1 MDALRATLHPSQRG
15 ASGRELR
22 PLAYDRRVARSL
34 TVFEDQDF
42 HQWGMVTAAPHIAM
56 RPHVRRYVGWW
67 EHRTTPLYRRE
78 LPTAEVPLI
87 INFGAPIRLFDVDD
101 RTRSTELGSFAT
113 GAYDAHVVV
122 EANGSQGGIQ
132 IDFTIL
138 GMRLFLGRPL
148 AELTNRGVALEDI
161 FGSTARR
168 LTAALQD
175 APTWE
180 SRFDLLDREIGTRLT
195 AATRPSSE
203 VLCTWKRIVESG
215 GLVTIRSLVDET
227 GWSQRHL
234 ISQFREHIGLAPK
247 MFARVM
253 RFGRAVDRLR
263 RRGQSSL
270 TELALDCGYY
280 DQSHFDRDFRAFAG
294 VTPTELLQ
302 TLGSHGGFS
311 SE

>member
-1 MDALRATLHPSQRG
+1 
-15 ASGRELR
+15 
-22 PLAYDRRVARSL
+22 
-34 TVFEDQDF
+34 
-42 HQWGMVTAAPHIAM
+42 MVTAAPHRSV

-78 LPTAEVPLI
+78 LPSAEVPLI
-87 INFGAPIRLFDVDD
+87 ISFGAPIRLFDVAD
-101 RTRSTELGSFAT
+101 RTKSTELGSFAT

-122 EANGSQGGIQ
+122 EAIGSQGGIQ

-148 AELTNRGVALEDI
+148 ADLTNRGIALEDI
-161 FGSTARR
+161 FGSDARR
-168 LTAALQD
+168 LTSELHD
-175 APTWE
+175 IPTWE
-180 SRFDLLDREIGTRLT
+180 ARFDLLDREIASRIS
-195 AATRPSSE
+195 AARRPASE
-203 VLCTWKRIVESG
+203 VMCTWKRIVESS
-215 GLVTIRSLVDET
+215 GLVTVRALVDET
-227 GWSQRHL
+227 GWSQKHL

-253 RFGRAVDRLR
+253 RFGSAVDRLR
-263 RRGQSSL
+263 RKEHASL

-280 DQSHFDRDFRAFAG
+280 DQAHFDRDFRAFAG
-294 VTPTELLQ
+294 VTPTELLS